1 MMVTEGDWRVSTAD
15 VFSSKTALIRKILRM
30 DKISVET
37 KCSRTLMLLDGAEAS
52 HGGGQSATS
61 VTDRNGWERF
71 RSSFDCLAATALL
84 VLFTLGCSSA
94 QEPAGGGVKATENPV
109 AANSGSDAEA
119 KPKRVSPAT
128 DAEDATTSGATPA
141 GSGMAVSEQSDPS
154 AEPKAA
160 EDAVPPALTKAVDW
174 PFFRGDWAGRGY
186 VGESKL
192 PEQLEI
198 LWEYWEHKTSYESS
212 PVVVGQRVVVA
223 DLDGMVRCLDLSDKS
238 LIWKTPTKFGFI
250 ASPSIQDGRIFIG
263 DLDGTF
269 RCLRLED
276 GQIEWEFQANAKIDS
291 AANFHGPNVLFGS
304 QDSYLYCLN
313 QTDGTLVW
321 KHQTDDQI
329 RCSIVVDGERTAVAG
344 CDAMLHVINVSDG
357 SGLAK
362 IEVSSQSASAP
373 AMVGDRAYVGL
384 ESGEFI
390 CADMKEGKILWTWS
404 DEQREAAIRGCAAT
418 NYKVAIF
425 GNRGNRINCLDLE
438 TGNPVWQISTKRR
451 IDGSVVIVGDRA
463 YVGDVQGNLLTIS
476 VSDGTI
482 LQTIELD
489 GGIVGGPCVVGDKLL
504 VATQE
509 GYVYC
514 LGQGN

>member
-1 MMVTEGDWRVSTAD
+1 
-15 VFSSKTALIRKILRM
+15 M
-30 DKISVET
+30 DKISVKT
-37 KCSRTLMLLDGAEAS
+37 KYSRTLMLFDGAQVS
-52 HGGGQSATS
+52 HGRGQSATS

-71 RSSFDCLAATALL
+71 RTSIEPMAATVIL
-84 VLFTLGCSSA
+84 VLFTLGCSA
-94 QEPAGGGVKATENPV
+94 EQEPAGGGVKATENQVGASSGPGTEPE
-109 AANSGSDAEA
+109 ANRIPPTHDAGDVSGS
-119 KPKRVSPAT
+119 PAN
-128 DAEDATTSGATPA
+128 PA
-141 GSGMAVSEQSDPS
+141 GSGMAGSEQADQG
-154 AEPKAA
+154 AEPLAS
-160 EDAVPPALTKAVDW
+160 EGAVPPAIATPVNW

-192 PEQLEI
+192 PEQLDI
-198 LWEYWEHKTSYESS
+198 LWEYWEPKTSYESS

-250 ASPSIQDGRIFIG
+250 ASPSIQDDRIFIG

-276 GQIEWEFQANAKIDS
+276 GQIEWEFQANAQIDS

-304 QDSYLYCLN
+304 QDSNLYCLN
-313 QTDGTLVW
+313 QKDGTLVW

-418 NYKVAIF
+418 NDKVAIF

-514 LGQGN
+514 LGQGK